1 MQRMDSFE
9 LLNNNII
16 QNVFMRM
23 PNLHCKFNVINV
35 SKLYYMKFATEPRK
49 NTRSFR
55 YDSEPAKTQ
64 KQWKKN

>member
-1 MQRMDSFE
+1 
-9 LLNNNII
+9 
-16 QNVFMRM
+16 MRM

-55 YDSEPAKTQ
+55 YEPAKTQ
-64 KQWKKN
+64 MEKKTNYKKMFQGYGMVINRNA